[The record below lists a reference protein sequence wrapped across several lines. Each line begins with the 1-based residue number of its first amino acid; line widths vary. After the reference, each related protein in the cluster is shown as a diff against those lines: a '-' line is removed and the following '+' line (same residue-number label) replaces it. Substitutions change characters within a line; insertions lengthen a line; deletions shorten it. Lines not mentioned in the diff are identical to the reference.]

1 MSLNIIIQIIEK
13 KFIYIY
19 LFIYSKTIFFYRL
32 GLHDQEPVQNSEPS
46 PKRATVHPQ
55 VVYQMPKSTQ
65 VYVNPHLH
73 SNGSGKLQ

>member
-1 MSLNIIIQIIEK
+1 M
-13 KFIYIY
+13 Y
-19 LFIYSKTIFFYRL
+19 FFRL
-32 GLHDQEPVQNSEPS
+32 GHHEQEPVQNSEPS

-73 SNGSGKLQ
+73 SNGSGELIR